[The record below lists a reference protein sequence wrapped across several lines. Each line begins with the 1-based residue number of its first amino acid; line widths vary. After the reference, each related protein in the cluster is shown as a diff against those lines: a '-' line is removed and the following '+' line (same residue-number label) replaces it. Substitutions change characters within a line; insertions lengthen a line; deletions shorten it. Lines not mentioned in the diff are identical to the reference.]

1 MAVDKLLKIE
11 KIQKGTVIDHI
22 PVGRAL
28 KVLKILNINDD
39 IGLTVSI
46 AMHVKSK
53 KLGLKDVIKIEERI
67 LDSSELN
74 KIALVA
80 EGATISIVEDYNV
93 IKKFSV
99 KTPDIITGILKCSN
113 PKCIT
118 NSGEHVKSSF
128 LLVSKQPLVL
138 KCHYCEREM
147 ETEDIIENI
156 Q

>member
-1 MAVDKLLKIE
+1 MSEEQTLKIE

-28 KVLKILNINDD
+28 QVLKILNIYSD

-46 AMHVKSK
+46 AIHVKSK

-80 EGATISIVEDYNV
+80 EGATISIVDNFEV

-99 KTPDIITGILKCSN
+99 KAPEVVIGILRCSN
-113 PKCIT
+113 PRCIT
-118 NSGEHVKSSF
+118 NTGENVKSSF
-128 LLVSKQPLVL
+128 IITSKDPIIL

-147 ETEDIIENI
+147 ETDEIIENI
-156 Q
+156 V

>member
-1 MAVDKLLKIE
+1 MSEEQTLKIE

-22 PVGRAL
+22 PVGTAL
-28 KVLKILNINDD
+28 QVLKILNIYSD

-46 AMHVKSK
+46 AIHVKSK

-80 EGATISIVEDYNV
+80 EGATISIVDNFEV

-99 KTPDIITGILKCSN
+99 KAPEVVIGILRCSN
-113 PKCIT
+113 PRCIT
-118 NSGEHVKSSF
+118 NTGENVKSSF
-128 LLVSKQPLVL
+128 IITSKDPIIL

-147 ETEDIIENI
+147 ETDEIIENI
-156 Q
+156 V